1 MSPPSPSRKAVHV
14 THLDAVFF
22 ALADP
27 TRRSVLSRLL
37 AAETVTA
44 TQLAAELPITR
55 QAVAKHLSAL
65 TEAGLV
71 AGRREGR
78 ETRYRLTPEPLGDA
92 ASWLEAIGG
101 EWEQRLERLRRLF
114 TEQA

>member
-1 MSPPSPSRKAVHV
+1 MHV
-14 THLDAVFF
+14 DRLDAVFF

-27 TRRSVLSRLL
+27 TRRSVVHRLL

-44 TQLAAELPITR
+44 TQLAADLPMTR
-55 QAVAKHLSAL
+55 QAVAKHLAAL
-65 TEAGLV
+65 NEAGLV
-71 AGRREGR
+71 AGSREGR

-101 EWEQRLERLRRLF
+101 EWERRLERLRRLF
-114 TEQA
+114 AEQ